1 MTQTLMSKM
10 VLSREGRDK
19 GSKEPTNSHRHKD
32 KQGGA
37 GQGGAGRDR
46 EGQGGKEAVNHN
58 GFLGQHQQM
67 WEKICKAVCA
77 ILDVFNEKRCFN
89 IN

>member
-1 MTQTLMSKM
+1 M
-10 VLSREGRDK
+10 
-19 GSKEPTNSHRHKD
+19 
-32 KQGGA
+32 

-67 WEKICKAVCA
+67 WEKICVQFLMSLMKR
-77 ILDVFNEKRCFN
+77 DVST
-89 IN
+89 